1 MGETY
6 YDVLE
11 VDEGAT
17 EAEIREAYRDRVL
30 ETHPDQNDAA
40 DATVAFERVK
50 RAQEV
55 LTDGDER
62 ARYDRLGHEAY
73 LELEGEATDRS
84 RTSTSSTDDAAAD
97 RGERGSAGWRSA
109 SRRSGTH
116 SRDTTGS
123 KTGSADGWSRADA
136 EQSGPSHHARQRRRR
151 QRAAAEARAAEW
163 FAENDWGRDDPGG
176 AATERTDDG
185 AGSSGFSVDDWDGEV
200 EDRRRRPDV
209 EHSTWVVV
217 CVFTALYPALV
228 YSSVTPAFSPVVNVV
243 VAACTLLLVGYL
255 LTIPHLAVVSFGIW
269 SVLGPIA
276 LLAVTDLS
284 PRSIPFIGFVGA
296 VWIPFGYAAVVRWA
310 LRH

>member
-73 LELEGEATDRS
+73 LELEAGVTGASRTPADAASSDRGGEGGSGTAGGASTRGDRS
-84 RTSTSSTDDAAAD
+84 RGAAGA
-97 RGERGSAGWRSA
+97 
-109 SRRSGTH
+109 
-116 SRDTTGS
+116 
-123 KTGSADGWSRADA
+123 KTGATDGWWRGGA
-136 EQSGPSHHARQRRRR
+136 ERSGPSHHARQRRRR
-151 QRAAAEARAAEW
+151 RRATAEARVAEW
-163 FAENDWGRDDPGG
+163 FVDDERDRDGPGG
-176 AATERTDDG
+176 VADEPAEDG
-185 AGSSGFSVDDWDGEV
+185 DGPSAFSVDDWDGEV
-200 EDRRRRPDV
+200 ETGRRGL
-209 EHSTWVVV
+209 EQSTWIVVG
-217 CVFTALYPALV
+217 VFTALYPAFV

-243 VAACTLLLVGYL
+243 VAACTLVLVAYL
-255 LTIPHLAVVSFGIW
+255 LTIPHVAVVSFGVW
-269 SVLGPIA
+269 SLLGPIA

-284 PRSIPFIGFVGA
+284 PRSIPFLGFVGA
-296 VWIPFGYAAVVRWA
+296 VWVPFGYAVVVRWA
-310 LRH
+310 LPR